1 MISSKVIFRKI
12 SRLRGNKYS
21 KWIPCIK
28 CTAILRSDSGFRS
41 PDPRSTSK
49 MQMWQSGRTSYHYS
63 HLHPIVG
70 WKLRSEFANH
80 LQEGKYISPTACSE
94 NGKSHL
100 CQWEPLLATAFSSA
114 EAFESSHCLLNSLD
128 SGARPSFLILGSGK
142 HEQHLSGLVRMGM
155 PGSARLARPASAT
168 PFSADSARSIRGFI
182 CQTNR
187 ADLNGAGNHARSLA
201 RGFSSE
207 ITTSWFTQVR
217 G

>member
-1 MISSKVIFRKI
+1 MFSFCCFRHSLTVIISMISSKVIFCKM

-28 CTAILRSDSGFRS
+28 WTAVLRSDSGFR
-41 PDPRSTSK
+41 PLDPRNTSR
-49 MQMWQSGRTSYHYS
+49 MQIWQSGRTSYPNS

-100 CQWEPLLATAFSSA
+100 WQWEPLLPTAFSSA

-128 SGARPSFLILGSGK
+128 SRSQAELSNSGIW
-142 HEQHLSGLVRMGM
+142 QTWTASQWFSQDGD
-155 PGSARLARPASAT
+155 ARLSKTRPT
-168 PFSADSARSIRGFI
+168 SICHSI
-182 CQTNR
+182 
-187 ADLNGAGNHARSLA
+187 
-201 RGFSSE
+201 
-207 ITTSWFTQVR
+207 
-217 G
+217 